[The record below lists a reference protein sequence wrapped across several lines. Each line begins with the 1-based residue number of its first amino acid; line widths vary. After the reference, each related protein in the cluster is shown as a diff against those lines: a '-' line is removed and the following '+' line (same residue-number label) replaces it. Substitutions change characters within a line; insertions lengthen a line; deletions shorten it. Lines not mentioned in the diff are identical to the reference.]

1 MLLVTLLT
9 LNNMKEDELLDPSLL
24 DGLTKEQKQE
34 ALAAAA
40 AAKRAEERAEQRA
53 LERAMQ
59 RKAEERRKEQEQMRQ
74 LTRQDNGASRNQN
87 SINPKIVFVSK
98 RKRQNPVDEKSHEPT
113 GETNL
118 PKTMAVSAQRESL
131 LRQGNN
137 VTSSSSWTDKERQAI
152 RQTYLGSSS
161 INLQQKPP
169 EKTDKRKKKKSM
181 LRTKKATFRFE
192 WDNEDDTL
200 DDHDP
205 LYSRSVIVSRGGG
218 GHGNKRKKLA
228 RMDDS
233 MQTHQS
239 LYTKPLS
246 KMTSRDWRIYRE
258 NYEIVVKGGRAPP
271 PLRNF
276 REASLHPALLDAI
289 ENVMQYKDP
298 TPIQRQSIPIGL
310 QRRDLIGIAETGSG
324 KTCAFGVPLL
334 EYILKLPNDILER
347 VADQGPLALVMAPTR
362 ELAFQ
367 IHGEFLKMLSRQ
379 SRIVTAVVVGG
390 QSIQHQAQQIR
401 EGVHVIV
408 GTPGRINDCIEMAY
422 LVLNQ
427 CCYIVLD
434 EADRMIDMGFA
445 PQMESILDA
454 MGGTLKSENEQEAY
468 EQEAKDLVMTG
479 LPRHRLMGMFTATM
493 PLEVERM
500 AKRYLRHP
508 AIVSIGD
515 QDSVKN
521 ARIVQKIIYL
531 SSSAKKESALRDLV
545 MDPRY
550 LREKVIV
557 FVNEKKHADGV
568 GRMVERMGRACVV
581 LHGGKSQDQRNEN
594 LQAFRQ
600 GGVVLVATDVAGR
613 GLDIPNVAHV
623 INFDLPSRSID
634 SYSHR
639 IGRTGRAGK
648 EGLATSLMTDEDE
661 GIMAPLKAYLEST
674 GNPVPNKLANH
685 PAANSS
691 SLGNLIY

>member
-1 MLLVTLLT
+1 
-9 LNNMKEDELLDPSLL
+9 MKEDELLDPSLL

-98 RKRQNPVDEKSHEPT
+98 RKRQNPVDEKSQEPT

-118 PKTMAVSAQRESL
+118 PKTTAVSAQRESL

-233 MQTHQS
+233 MQTNQS

-258 NYEIVVKGGRAPP
+258 NYEIVVKGGRAPA

-379 SRIVTAVVVGG
+379 SKIVTAVVVGG

>member
-98 RKRQNPVDEKSHEPT
+98 RKRQNPVDEKSQEPT

>member
-1 MLLVTLLT
+1 
-9 LNNMKEDELLDPSLL
+9 MKEDELLDPSLL

-59 RKAEERRKEQEQMRQ
+59 RKAEERRKEQEQMRR

-98 RKRQNPVDEKSHEPT
+98 RKRQNPVDKKSQEPT

-118 PKTMAVSAQRESL
+118 PKTTAVSAQRESL

-205 LYSRSVIVSRGGG
+205 LYSRSVIISRGGG

-233 MQTHQS
+233 MQTNQS

-468 EQEAKDLVMTG
+468 EQEAKDLVITG

>member
-1 MLLVTLLT
+1 
-9 LNNMKEDELLDPSLL
+9 MKEDELLDPSLL

-98 RKRQNPVDEKSHEPT
+98 RKRQNPVDKKSQEPT

-118 PKTMAVSAQRESL
+118 PKTTAVSAQRESL

-233 MQTHQS
+233 MQTNQS

-276 REASLHPALLDAI
+276 IEASLHPALLDAI

>member
-1 MLLVTLLT
+1 
-9 LNNMKEDELLDPSLL
+9 MKEDELLDPSLL

-98 RKRQNPVDEKSHEPT
+98 RKRQNPVDEKSQEPT

-118 PKTMAVSAQRESL
+118 PKTTAVSAQRESL

-233 MQTHQS
+233 MQTNQS

-258 NYEIVVKGGRAPP
+258 NYEIVVKGGRAPA

-379 SRIVTAVVVGG
+379 SKIVTAVVVGG

-427 CCYIVLD
+427 CSFIVLD

-568 GRMVERMGRACVV
+568 GRMVERLGRACVV